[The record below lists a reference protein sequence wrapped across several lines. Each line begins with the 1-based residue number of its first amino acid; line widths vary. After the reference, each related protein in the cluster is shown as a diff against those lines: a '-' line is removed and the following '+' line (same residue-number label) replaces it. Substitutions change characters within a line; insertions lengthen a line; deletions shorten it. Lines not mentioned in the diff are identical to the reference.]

1 MAVYKKHRKIDW
13 DKRLDEYQF
22 PLFNPKMIMPTVDKN
37 EILRGQ
43 INYDIHQRRKMRI
56 LMKGIK
62 VGVKKGGQKVNI
74 TGVMSK
80 IL

>member
-43 INYDIHQRRKMRI
+43 INYDFH
-56 LMKGIK
+56 
-62 VGVKKGGQKVNI
+62 
-74 TGVMSK
+74 
-80 IL
+80 